1 MSNIKFHSM
10 QKSIVLLFLI
20 AFFSSCQ
27 KKETEPVVVKPIED
41 FLEKTDLYS
50 KVFYISTN
58 LNNEDCSAYNIGCD
72 CCDGKI
78 IFLSNGTFVSDFYC
92 VPSEIYNT
100 GTFSIENKKLVL
112 EYSHK
117 EAVYGPEK
125 DDYSQEE
132 ESTLRLD
139 SINLGKISLDII
151 KCKGKYIFKSKEDY
165 YSEDKKTPFTVAMN
179 QYKTKGVWKLLDVK
193 E

>member
-1 MSNIKFHSM
+1 M

-27 KKETEPVVVKPIED
+27 KKETAPVVVKPTEN

-58 LNNEDCSAYNIGCD
+58 LNADCLAYNIGCD

-78 IFLSNGTFVSDFYC
+78 IFLSNGAFVSDFYC

-100 GTFSIENKKLVL
+100 GTFDIENKKLVL

-117 EAVYGPEK
+117 QAIFGPEK
-125 DDYSQEE
+125 EDYSQEE

-139 SINLGKISLDII
+139 SINLGKVSLDII

-165 YSEDKKTPFTVAMN
+165 YSEDKKTSFSVAMN